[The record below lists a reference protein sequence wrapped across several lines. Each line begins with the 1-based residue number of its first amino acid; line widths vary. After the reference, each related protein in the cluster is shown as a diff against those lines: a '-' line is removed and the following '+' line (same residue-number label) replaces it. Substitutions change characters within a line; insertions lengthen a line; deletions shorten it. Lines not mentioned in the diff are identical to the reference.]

1 MITKEIYQIGG
12 SGFTAPEDAAVYLI
26 HMGGRAAIV
35 DAGCGNATGRLLE
48 NIRRCNVPDAVIHMP
63 GHSPGSLV
71 YQVVSEGQKV
81 LFAQDV
87 HGPVHPDLLSD
98 QEAYQGSLK
107 KMLELNADIL
117 CEGHYGIFNGK
128 TAVRE
133 FISSFMV

>member
-26 HMGGRAAIV
+26 H
-35 DAGCGNATGRLLE
+35 
-48 NIRRCNVPDAVIHMP
+48 
-63 GHSPGSLV
+63 
-71 YQVVSEGQKV
+71 
-81 LFAQDV
+81 
-87 HGPVHPDLLSD
+87 PDLLSD
-98 QEAYQGSLK
+98 QAAYQDSLK